1 MATTYEDKTVVITGG
16 TSGIGLTTAERLLD
30 AGARVLVTGRSKDAL
45 DAARERLGGRAVVL
59 QSDVAAAADRE
70 VLAERVKGEFGSL
83 DLLFANA
90 GVTRHAPFEQVT
102 EEQFDE
108 TFATNTKGLY
118 FTVQKLVP
126 LIPEGGSVVLTTSVA
141 NVMGLPMTGVYSAS
155 KAAVRSMA
163 RTLAAELLPRG
174 IRVNAVSPGPIDT
187 GILQRSQPPE
197 VAEKMLAGYR
207 ESVPMKRLG
216 REEEIARAVV
226 FLAFGATFTTGTELA
241 VDGGG
246 SQL

>member
-70 VLAERVKGEFGSL
+70 ALAERVKAEFGSL

-207 ESVPMKRLG
+207 EGVPMKRLG

>member
-1 MATTYEDKTVVITGG
+1 VITGG

-30 AGARVLVTGRSKDAL
+30 AGARVLVTGRSEDSL
-45 DAARERLGGRAVVL
+45 DAARERLGDRAVVVR
-59 QSDVAAAADRE
+59 SDVSASADRE
-70 VLAERVKGEFGSL
+70 ALADRVKAEFGSL

-90 GVTRHAPFEQVT
+90 GITRHAPFEQVT
-102 EEQFDE
+102 EEQYDE
-108 TFATNTKGLY
+108 TFAINAKGLY

-126 LIPEGGSVVLTTSVA
+126 LIPDGGSIVLTTSVV

-155 KAAVRSMA
+155 KAAVRSMV
-163 RTLAAELLPRG
+163 RTMAAELMPRG

-197 VAEKMLAGYR
+197 VAEKMLAEYR
-207 ESVPMKRLG
+207 AMIPMGRLG
-216 REEEIARAVV
+216 LEDEIVRAVV
-226 FLAFGATFTTGTELA
+226 FLAFEATFSTGTELA

-246 SQL
+246 TQL

>member
-1 MATTYEDKTVVITGG
+1 MGTTYEGKTVVITGG

-30 AGARVLVTGRSKDAL
+30 AGARVLVTGRSEDSL
-45 DAARERLGGRAVVL
+45 DAARERLGDRAVVVR
-59 QSDVAAAADRE
+59 SDVSASADRE
-70 VLAERVKGEFGSL
+70 ALADRVKAEFGSL

-90 GVTRHAPFEQVT
+90 GITRHAPFEQVT
-102 EEQFDE
+102 EEQYDE
-108 TFATNTKGLY
+108 TFAINAKGLY

-126 LIPEGGSVVLTTSVA
+126 LIPDGGSIVLTTSVV

-155 KAAVRSMA
+155 KAAVRSMV
-163 RTLAAELLPRG
+163 RTMAAELMPRG

-197 VAEKMLAGYR
+197 VAEKMLAEYR
-207 ESVPMKRLG
+207 AMIPMGRLG
-216 REEEIARAVV
+216 LEDEIVRAVV
-226 FLAFGATFTTGTELA
+226 FLAFEATFSTGTELA

-246 SQL
+246 TQL